1 MINIQEESSKI
12 KTGEQLANFLISNP
26 LDKHPFFLN
35 EKKNNIGYVAVIL
48 ENGRELDIPKLLAD
62 LISMTTNY
70 DLRAKLVPQ
79 LYDELGSGELDMIHV
94 KLIARFLNALKKHS
108 KVIEKDIPKLEEAY
122 QKLNLVFKD
131 LFNPKEFYSGLG
143 VAISNELIVQP
154 IFEYFKDIVFNSD
167 KEFTDEELIWLTAH
181 DELED
186 GHVEDTIELANL
198 VEPESEGLKIT
209 ATTAFEL
216 YNHFWEFFDVVN
228 EIELV

>member
-1 MINIQEESSKI
+1 
-12 KTGEQLANFLISNP
+12 
-26 LDKHPFFLN
+26 
-35 EKKNNIGYVAVIL
+35 
-48 ENGRELDIPKLLAD
+48 
-62 LISMTTNY
+62 
-70 DLRAKLVPQ
+70 
-79 LYDELGSGELDMIHV
+79 
-94 KLIARFLNALKKHS
+94 
-108 KVIEKDIPKLEEAY
+108 
-122 QKLNLVFKD
+122 
-131 LFNPKEFYSGLG
+131 
-143 VAISNELIVQP
+143 LIVQP